1 MKKLQISFRT
11 RLFLSILLLVTITFS
26 LGGNLLLYASFSNA
40 RSRELENAVNS
51 FRLTQYTAAVAGL
64 NSNDVQISKVTN
76 ALRQMHLNSGSALR
90 LRVDGDTVYCS
101 TQPEDRF
108 IDPADTADDT
118 HLITTVLTDPQG
130 AHVLQI
136 TGNLPLQN
144 LSVELDGLY
153 PIEPAYEALHTHQHL
168 YREAFCVTILLG
180 ALLALLLS
188 HFLTRPLSALS
199 AASKRIADGE
209 LDYRAEESGGDEFAA
224 LAGDFNHM
232 ADELAAKIA
241 DLTAAMQRQEEFT
254 GAFAHEMKTPMTS
267 IIGYA
272 DMLRSRTLGESDRR
286 TAANYIF
293 TESKRLEQLSVKLL
307 DLLVLRRRDF
317 PLKETDVSRLTAEV
331 VRGMAPMLKKQK
343 IIISGT
349 GQAGLR
355 SAEPDLLKTLVMNLI
370 DNARKSMPDGGE
382 ITVVQRLTENGFSIC
397 ITDTGC
403 GMAPEELSKIT
414 DAFYRVD
421 KSRSRAQGGVGL
433 GLAIC
438 QEIAALHG
446 GTLSFESKH
455 GSGTSVMLNAGGD
468 IDEP

>member
-1 MKKLQISFRT
+1 
-11 RLFLSILLLVTITFS
+11 
-26 LGGNLLLYASFSNA
+26 
-40 RSRELENAVNS
+40 
-51 FRLTQYTAAVAGL
+51 
-64 NSNDVQISKVTN
+64 
-76 ALRQMHLNSGSALR
+76 
-90 LRVDGDTVYCS
+90 
-101 TQPEDRF
+101 
-108 IDPADTADDT
+108 
-118 HLITTVLTDPQG
+118 
-130 AHVLQI
+130 
-136 TGNLPLQN
+136 
-144 LSVELDGLY
+144 
-153 PIEPAYEALHTHQHL
+153 
-168 YREAFCVTILLG
+168 
-180 ALLALLLS
+180 
-188 HFLTRPLSALS
+188 
-199 AASKRIADGE
+199 
-209 LDYRAEESGGDEFAA
+209 
-224 LAGDFNHM
+224 M
-232 ADELAAKIA
+232 ADELAARID

-272 DMLRSRTLGESDRR
+272 DMLRSRTLGEADRR

-317 PLKETDVSRLTAEV
+317 PLKEADISRLTADV

-370 DNARKSMPDGGE
+370 DNARKAMPDGGE
-382 ITVVQRLTENGFSIC
+382 ITVVQILTENGFSIC

-446 GTLSFESKH
+446 GALSFNSEP
-455 GSGTSVMLNAGGD
+455 GRGTSVTLYAGGVL
-468 IDEP
+468 DES